1 MKVEVEDTWKQ
12 VEWQCR
18 TFSVAHGGF
27 WQNHETSHGDWKVYQ
42 ILVADLLVWFLLNL
56 SWFYWILLLGSDK
69 SILSCRL
76 LKVDLWS
83 PFQPLSQG
91 HSMQWCPGQC
101 SDAFVWW
108 VSMRLSFKMFRVYN
122 HTSPVMSIDLIYLF
136 PDNCR
141 EHGRQS
147 EWMVFAQQPQGLGSE
162 GFKAPRYL
170 WHHNTSL
177 FRNQLLGHKPCEELF
192 MSKQER
198 FGLAHSQRFC
208 TCNEW
213 LRLDLYFVV
222 RFVNCET
229 GCTCSVGLGPTQL
242 VAKLATKARARNHA
256 DFVACF
262 EILNA
267 DFGSTEFQ
275 LKASFNYWRRASQT
289 GCVESWMKRHEQ
301 CCVNAC
307 WGSAE
312 CWKWLQYVETW
323 RQTFLIWCFAS
334 CTPVTTYKR
343 QRAGTIYIYNLL
355 RQVKKFIAD
364 LPLKDMPQALLPRH
378 VSKQLA
384 CCFPINAHVLN
395 TAAFRIQQ
403 SKLECHATWKN
414 TSTKYVRPMMTFW
427 DISFNSYKKSGCGL
441 WFFPFL
447 PRFVAMNSQGADL
460 RLEVGRFTDGQTPV
474 SCLMLLEAECCY
486 PNTKDSI
493 SSTNDSF
500 YAKKCFNF
508 TYFNHLQ
515 AHFILHHSH
524 VVLFLRLLS
533 KTSFLF

>member
-343 QRAGTIYIYNLL
+343 QRAGTIYIYMIYCVRSRSSLRTSLWKTCHRLCFHVMCQSSWLAASPSTPMYSILL
-355 RQVKKFIAD
+355 LFGSSNQSLSA
-364 LPLKDMPQALLPRH
+364 MRH
-378 VSKQLA
+378 GK
-384 CCFPINAHVLN
+384 I
-395 TAAFRIQQ
+395 
-403 SKLECHATWKN
+403 
-414 TSTKYVRPMMTFW
+414 
-427 DISFNSYKKSGCGL
+427 
-441 WFFPFL
+441 
-447 PRFVAMNSQGADL
+447 
-460 RLEVGRFTDGQTPV
+460 
-474 SCLMLLEAECCY
+474 
-486 PNTKDSI
+486 
-493 SSTNDSF
+493 
-500 YAKKCFNF
+500 
-508 TYFNHLQ
+508 HLQ
-515 AHFILHHSH
+515 NMSDQWWLSEIFHSIPTKKA
-524 VVLFLRLLS
+524 VVGCD
-533 KTSFLF
+533 SFLFFLDL